1 LATEL
6 VVTAFAVT
14 VKFAVLRPAPI
25 VTVVG
30 VVATAVLLDARAMTT
45 PPTGAGAV
53 RVAVAMEVL
62 PPVTD
67 AGLRVIEDRASE
79 AGFIVS
85 EAVLVTVFKVEEI
98 ITAVAAAT
106 DFEVTV
112 NVALAA
118 PAATATLAGTVAALV
133 LLLVRVTVIPP
144 AGAAEVNV
152 TVPLE
157 VPPAVS
163 VVGFKAIAESS
174 GADVELPILATNASI
189 PPAFAA

>member
-1 LATEL
+1 
-6 VVTAFAVT
+6 
-14 VKFAVLRPAPI
+14 
-25 VTVVG
+25 
-30 VVATAVLLDARAMTT
+30 
-45 PPTGAGAV
+45 
-53 RVAVAMEVL
+53 MEVL